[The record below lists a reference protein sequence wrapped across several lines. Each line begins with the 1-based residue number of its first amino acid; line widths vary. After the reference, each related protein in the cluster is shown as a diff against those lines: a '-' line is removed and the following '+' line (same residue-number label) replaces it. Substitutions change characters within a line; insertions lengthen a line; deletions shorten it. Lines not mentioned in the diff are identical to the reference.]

1 MVSPDPPTRLY
12 DALCELDVL
21 AADVRKDPSGK
32 TWLPDDLRAL
42 VESNARCREVL
53 AEWIDE
59 ELEFFDSVKL
69 RPDALFTD
77 RVVKATEPEQIAG
90 AGLEPG
96 RRGLVLAAAYALAAG
111 LAILILRSVIVETSL
126 LGMLAERLRGIIG
139 G

>member
-1 MVSPDPPTRLY
+1 MTAPDPPTRLY
-12 DALCELDVL
+12 DALCELDVQP
-21 AADVRKDPSGK
+21 ADVRGDPSGK
-32 TWLPDDLRAL
+32 TWLPDELRAL
-42 VESNARCREVL
+42 VEADERCQKVL

-90 AGLEPG
+90 AGLEPA

-111 LAILILRSVIVETSL
+111 LAILFLRQLVTETSL
-126 LGMLAERLRGIIG
+126 LRRLAEQLRDLLG